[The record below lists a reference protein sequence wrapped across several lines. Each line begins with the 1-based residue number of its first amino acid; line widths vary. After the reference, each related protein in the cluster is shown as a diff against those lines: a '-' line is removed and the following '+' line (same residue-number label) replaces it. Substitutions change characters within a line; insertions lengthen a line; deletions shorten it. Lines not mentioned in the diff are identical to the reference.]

1 LQLLVIGEA
10 VKRLSR
16 EFRECHH
23 ELPWRQIAGMR
34 DKLIHAYDK
43 VDVEEVWQTAN
54 VDVPHL
60 LKTLEPLAPR
70 EEDQA

>member
-1 LQLLVIGEA
+1 
-10 VKRLSR
+10 
-16 EFRECHH
+16 
-23 ELPWRQIAGMR
+23 MR